1 MDELTLTTPALC
13 FSALSLLLLAY
24 TNRFMG
30 YAQLVRTLFEQ
41 YKSQKDQ
48 LLLGEISNLR
58 KRLKL
63 IKHMQLQGIS
73 SLLLCALSM
82 FLIYIG
88 YQDLSVIAFGLALMM
103 LVFSLI
109 ISVWEIFIS
118 VKAIDLHL
126 NELEK

>member
-41 YKSQKDQ
+41 YKSHKDQ

-63 IKHMQLQGIS
+63 IKHMQLQGIG
-73 SLLLCALSM
+73 SLLFCALSM

-88 YQDLSVIAFGLALMM
+88 YQNLSVITFGLALVM